1 MQNHSLWTNRFRII
15 SVKFALLE
23 GCTLIKV
30 VWMMEGVQNLSQ
42 IFRWVE
48 ICWLQRSQHVI
59 HMLSLSSKPFALNPL
74 RRGRSHQGRN
84 VSSQRKCNHSCRDP
98 QSMTEPLGPFSCQS
112 QGFGFFLVTYLIS
125 PDFPV
130 DPRFLSGAS
139 GISVFVLLLPTSP
152 AWAHRPFSH
161 AKKSTLK
168 TYSVVIH
175 STTCFMYLWEV
186 LCNRR
191 TGYRTL
197 FRDGDTSAPVI
208 YQASCL
214 SVPLP
219 SLLQWSRHY
228 HTLNASHHTL
238 HFLWHAIHLSNGPVG
253 CGRPVITYARCFCVS
268 VCICTVMYL
277 SLDLCHLKFC
287 ADESVFV
294 LAVSSSLN
302 HPPVHTHFCT
312 LFIVCLCHL

>member
-1 MQNHSLWTNRFRII
+1 MISL
-15 SVKFALLE
+15 
-23 GCTLIKV
+23 
-30 VWMMEGVQNLSQ
+30 
-42 IFRWVE
+42 
-48 ICWLQRSQHVI
+48 
-59 HMLSLSSKPFALNPL
+59 
-74 RRGRSHQGRN
+74 GR
-84 VSSQRKCNHSCRDP
+84 V
-98 QSMTEPLGPFSCQS
+98 
-112 QGFGFFLVTYLIS
+112 
-125 PDFPV
+125 
-130 DPRFLSGAS
+130 
-139 GISVFVLLLPTSP
+139 
-152 AWAHRPFSH
+152 
-161 AKKSTLK
+161 
-168 TYSVVIH
+168 
-175 STTCFMYLWEV
+175 
-186 LCNRR
+186 
-191 TGYRTL
+191 
-197 FRDGDTSAPVI
+197 

-302 HPPVHTHFCT
+302 HPPVNTHFCT
-312 LFIVCLCHL
+312 LFIVCLCHLLMLHALEVCRLCIWGCQCLWTLTASPIKLLWTVTESPWKLSSCPQLQGSDGWMVEGWE